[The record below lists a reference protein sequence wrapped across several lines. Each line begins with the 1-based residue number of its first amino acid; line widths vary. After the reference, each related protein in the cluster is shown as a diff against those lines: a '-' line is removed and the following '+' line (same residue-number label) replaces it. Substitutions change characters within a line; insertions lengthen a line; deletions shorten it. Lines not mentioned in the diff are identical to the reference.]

1 MFALVLK
8 ASRINQYIEKGIF
21 LFAFEAYR
29 VIIYKH
35 KIIATNY
42 YIYGGPKLKVKKEQ
56 AKQEPI
62 KIDYE
67 NKRLSTI
74 YFLPLL
80 LIAGFVPLI
89 VYAKYIDLTGTTQSL
104 YWTGQQQYL
113 DFFSY
118 WKSRWVVTLTLIG
131 LIFYIILFM
140 QKKLP
145 FKNLKQ
151 YYIPLGIYSIFVIIS
166 TIFAIDTQTALW
178 GFVDMYQGMFVL
190 LSYVIITFL
199 TINFVNSERDVNLF
213 VNAFLFLMIVEGVIG
228 VGQYFGFDFF
238 QSGIGKSLIVPGNIQ
253 VDGLSFS
260 FGPKTIYGTLFN
272 TNFVGSFATLM
283 LPLSVA
289 FMLAS
294 KSKKQKIV
302 TSIAFVLMIFTF
314 IGCNSRAGY
323 LGIVFSTL
331 LTLILFRKI
340 IVKFWKISVG
350 LVIVSTIFIFG
361 MNFFSDGAL
370 FTRIESLNIVE
381 QFKKLKTQNEA
392 ALKFEDIILGQKSFS
407 IITNKETLNFKLED
421 DKLYFLD
428 ENNTELPI
436 KIKNNEITISNE
448 KYSNYKMK
456 LSENYPGVTV
466 MVGWRTLN
474 FYFNGDGIKL
484 LGSGGRITEPISA
497 DHFEMFDGL
506 EGIASNRGYIW
517 GRTIPLLDENLIIGG
532 GPDNFP
538 LVFPQDDFVGKLN
551 TNWNWDASLVV
562 DKPHNMYLQIAIN
575 TGVISLLAL
584 ISLWSIYIISS
595 IKLYINITE
604 YSWENYFGFAC
615 LTSTIGFL
623 IAGLFNDH
631 IVSVYPIFWIILGLG
646 ICINSIIK
654 NRNAKINKNK

>member
-35 KIIATNY
+35 KIIAINY

-151 YYIPLGIYSIFVIIS
+151 YYIPLGIYAIFVIIS

-213 VNAFLFLMIVEGVIG
+213 VNAFLFLMIVEGIIG

-283 LPLSVA
+283 LPMAVA
-289 FMLAS
+289 ILLGT
-294 KSKKQKIV
+294 KSKQQRIFAA
-302 TSIAFVLMIFTF
+302 IAVILMLFVW

-323 LGIVFSTL
+323 LGVAVSALFAL
-331 LTLILFRKI
+331 LLFRKVIRKYWKVSISLLAMFI
-340 IVKFWKISVG
+340 ILLIG
-350 LVIVSTIFIFG
+350 LNIV
-361 MNFFSDGAL
+361 SDGAL
-370 FTRIESLNIVE
+370 YNRLKSFNIAK
-381 QFKKLKTQNEA
+381 QISDIKTNNETA
-392 ALKFEDIILGQKSFS
+392 FRFEDIELGQDS
-407 IITNKETLNFKLED
+407 ISIKTNRQTLNMKID
-421 DKLYFLD
+421 DNKIYFLD
-428 ENNTELPI
+428 ENMNELELKNKGD
-436 KIKNNEITISNE
+436 KILLNDFDKYWEIYNITIPQ
-448 KYSNYKMK
+448 
-456 LSENYPGVTV
+456 NYPGISLTTHW
-466 MVGWRTLN
+466 GWGTTN
-474 FYFNGDGIKL
+474 FYIAQDGIKI
-484 LGSGGRITEPISA
+484 LGSGGRITDPVIAQRFEPL
-497 DHFEMFDGL
+497 DGL
-506 EGIASNRGYIW
+506 EKFMSGRGYIW
-517 GRTIPLLDENLIIGG
+517 SRTIPLLKTYFIKGSG
-532 GPDNFP
+532 ADNYP
-538 LVFPQDDFVGKLN
+538 IAFPQDDFIAKLN
-551 TNWNWDASLVV
+551 IYMDANMVI
-562 DKPHNMYLQIAIN
+562 DKPHNMYLQIGTN

-584 ISLWSIYIISS
+584 LFAWV
-595 IKLYINITE
+595 LYINNSFKLYCKATFDSLDKIVGA
-604 YSWENYFGFAC
+604 SCFV
-615 LTSTIGFL
+615 SVIGYL
-623 IAGLFNDH
+623 ISAIFNDH
-631 IVSVYPIFWIILGLG
+631 IISVAPLFWVILGIG
-646 ICINSIIK
+646 ISINIRLQRK
-654 NRNAKINKNK
+654 NIEV